1 MKITIDTQHD
11 TMDDIQ
17 KIVHILTN
25 ILERKGMNSPSAPV
39 DTAPLMGMFGDESGS
54 TPTAAPQPSAV
65 SSRERI
71 SLEEP
76 RIEVY

>member
-25 ILERKGMNSPSAPV
+25 ILERKEIDSPSAPV
-39 DTAPLMGMFGDESGS
+39 DTAPLMGMFADEPGS
-54 TPTAAPQPSAV
+54 TQTAAPLPSSA
-65 SSRERI
+65 STRERI